1 MTRTS
6 EEHPNVT
13 IDLDNRRQVRSIV
26 YMIFFA
32 LAAFDWAM
40 VVGPGMFLALMDL
53 VEAAE

>member
-1 MTRTS
+1 M
-6 EEHPNVT
+6 T